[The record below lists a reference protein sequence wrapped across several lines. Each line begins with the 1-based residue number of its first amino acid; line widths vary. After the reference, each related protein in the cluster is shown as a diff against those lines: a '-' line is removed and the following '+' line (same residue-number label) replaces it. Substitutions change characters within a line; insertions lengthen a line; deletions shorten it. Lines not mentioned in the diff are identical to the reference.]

1 VSKPVKAEFGAEQPV
16 EDVLEQH
23 REDDPLEDDTQPD
36 GQAPTE
42 ADEADYVEQ
51 QRAVPLEEDRRA
63 VPSED
68 DH

>member
-23 REDDPLEDDTQPD
+23 REDDPLEDDPQPD
-36 GQAPTE
+36 GQAPAE
-42 ADEADYVEQ
+42 ANEADYVEQ
-51 QRAVPLEEDRRA
+51 QRAVPLEEDQRA
-63 VPSED
+63 VLDD